1 MSKLVIISG
10 ATATGKSE
18 LAIEVAKEI
27 GAEIISA
34 DSMQLYKGM
43 DIGTAKL
50 TMAERQGITH
60 HLLDLVDVKTDVTV
74 SWYQELARAKID
86 ELRGAGKSVVVVGG
100 TGLYIKAILDDL
112 NFPETDPEVRMKLNQ
127 EAEKIGGDAM
137 HQKLAK
143 LDPAASL
150 AIPKENVRRVIRAL
164 EVIEITGKPFTAIL
178 PREDSTKYPDAM
190 QFGLAMDR
198 ESLDIRIDNRVA
210 KMWEAGFVDE
220 VEELILTLSKEGNST
235 AVIGTILRDRYAVP
249 DARLVT
255 GERISQTL
263 ARNNI
268 VPSYPEDMMN
278 LMRKALSLID
288 HLNSNKKDLH
298 NRRQLE
304 LCESRIRRLAKYYI
318 GTGRLS
324 STWAYKRD
332 QLRLMVE

>member
-1 MSKLVIISG
+1 MGKLVIISG
-10 ATATGKSE
+10 ATATGKSD
-18 LAIEVAKEI
+18 LAVEIAKEI

-50 TMAERQGITH
+50 SMPERAGITH

-74 SWYQELARAKID
+74 SWYQEQARAKID
-86 ELRGAGKSVVVVGG
+86 ELQSSGKNVVVVGG

-112 NFPETDPEVRMKLNQ
+112 NFPETDPEVRTKLNQ

-137 HQKLAK
+137 HQRLAK

-178 PREDSTKYPDAM
+178 PRADSTKYPDAM

-198 ESLDIRIDNRVA
+198 ESLDIRIDSRVA

-220 VEELILTLSKEGNST
+220 VEELISQGILEGKTAQAAIGYAQIIRMKHGSMTEVEAVEDTARATRQYARRQETWFSRDLRITWLSATS
-235 AVIGTILRDRYAVP
+235 
-249 DARLVT
+249 
-255 GERISQTL
+255 
-263 ARNNI
+263 
-268 VPSYPEDMMN
+268 N
-278 LMRKALSLID
+278 LSERKASVLQAILKS
-288 HLNSNKKDLH
+288 
-298 NRRQLE
+298 
-304 LCESRIRRLAKYYI
+304 
-318 GTGRLS
+318 
-324 STWAYKRD
+324 
-332 QLRLMVE
+332 